1 MLWEHQPVRED
12 CTNCH
17 TPHGSVEERLLKENL
32 GFMCSSC
39 HSSLAANHSG
49 GAFGGATRAARQA
62 AGAATFNSALGNQRL
77 CLNCHSQV
85 HGSNSPNGAYF
96 FR

>member
-1 MLWEHQPVRED
+1 VPGNL
-12 CTNCH
+12 T
-17 TPHGSVEERLLKENL
+17 TPFVTA
-32 GFMCSSC
+32 
-39 HSSLAANHSG
+39 LA
-49 GAFGGATRAARQA
+49 
-62 AGAATFNSALGNQRL
+62 NQRM